1 MFMKKSICALSAAA
15 IAAFSAM
22 PAFADAAEFPVP
34 EPDADGV
41 YCHAGIVWQVR
52 DQWDHRNELSLDA
65 LDETESFVI
74 DCTHK
79 DVNITGNG
87 EYTVEM
93 SGYLPDYEYDL
104 GFFGVEVD
112 LDFDTY
118 ADTEADLGPRFEITK
133 VVMDGVEYTCKNELN
148 EDGVHE
154 QILEDIEN
162 GEGQKMIKFKN
173 SWGSEPPSFMDP
185 PVDNKIWTTA
195 DPITFT
201 FTVSGLPTD
210 KIEGYENETVEK
222 VYGFGST
229 EAAAA
234 AAEAEGGDSSVAEDT
249 DAAVPTV
256 GAEEESKAESKAA
269 ASSVKSSDSSEAE
282 KEESSK
288 LPLILGI
295 CGGVL
300 VVAVVA
306 VVLVKKK

>member
-1 MFMKKSICALSAAA
+1 MLFKKSICALSAAV
-15 IAAFSAM
+15 IAAFSAV
-22 PAFADAAEFPVP
+22 PAFADAEFPVP
-34 EPDADGV
+34 EPDENGV

-65 LDETESFVI
+65 LDETESYVI

-118 ADTEADLGPRFEITK
+118 ADTEEDLGPRFEITK
-133 VVMDGVEYTCKNELN
+133 VVMDGVEYTCKNDLN
-148 EDGVHE
+148 EDGIHE

-195 DPITFT
+195 DPIIFT

-210 KIEGYENETVEK
+210 KIEGYADEVVEK
-222 VYGFGST
+222 VYGAGST

-234 AAEAEGGDSSVAEDT
+234 AGGDSSVAEDT
-249 DAAVPTV
+249 ADNGEAGTTGTDNA
-256 GAEEESKAESKAA
+256 ESKTESKAA
-269 ASSVKSSDSSEAE
+269 ASSAKSADSSEAE
-282 KEESSK
+282 EKESSK

-295 CGGVL
+295 CGGV
-300 VVAVVA
+300 VVIAVVA